1 MPRVEQN
8 GMPTSLHYA
17 LTDSQCSKCGR
28 QLEWNANFDD
38 INQPKYTSEHCNEEY
53 AIYIDT
59 VKVEIVASKQG
70 EDEEKVISLQ
80 EEPRAIRMADGMKL
94 EEGEQK

>member
-17 LTDSQCSKCGR
+17 LTDSQCSKCGK

-38 INQPKYTSEHCNEEY
+38 INQPKYTSQHCNQVLVLNFNGCSY
-53 AIYIDT
+53 WLYIGRNYNRNSRC
-59 VKVEIVASKQG
+59 AF
-70 EDEEKVISLQ
+70 
-80 EEPRAIRMADGMKL
+80 R
-94 EEGEQK
+94 

>member
-17 LTDSQCSKCGR
+17 LTDSQCSKCGK

-38 INQPKYTSEHCNEEY
+38 INQPKYTSQHCNQGY
-53 AIYIDT
+53 AI
-59 VKVEIVASKQG
+59 VH
-70 EDEEKVISLQ
+70 
-80 EEPRAIRMADGMKL
+80 
-94 EEGEQK
+94 

>member
-8 GMPTSLHYA
+8 STPTSLHYA

-38 INQPKYTSEHCNEEY
+38 INQPNYRSQHCNQSY
-53 AIYIDT
+53 AIRIDT
-59 VKVEIVASKQG
+59 VKVQLEKEKQQ
-70 EDEEKVISLQ
+70 EAYWKMSLGQ
-80 EEPRAIRMADGMKL
+80 
-94 EEGEQK
+94 